1 MNDQALI
8 NVINAK
14 KKIDILLDLNMRQI
28 LEAKGVSKNHYFH
41 MFLEI
46 LQGKDFFIG
55 NGN

>member
-8 NVINAK
+8 NVIHAK
-14 KKIDILLDLNMRQI
+14 KKIDILLGLNVQQN